1 MRPAWQRYGAA
12 LALTLAA
19 FGLKFLLEGK
29 LGPGSPVLLL
39 PLGTLLAAWYGGLGP
54 GLLATGLSAVLAGLF
69 FLDPSD
75 TPRQHEVQIVL
86 SVWQGGV
93 ISLVVHLLR
102 RALRQAEA
110 ARSHAATV
118 DRERVHTLENI

>member
-12 LALTLAA
+12 LALALAA
-19 FGLKFLLEGK
+19 FGLKVLLEGK

-54 GLLATGLSAVLAGLF
+54 GLLATALSAALAGLY

-75 TPRQHEVQIVL
+75 TPREH
-86 SVWQGGV
+86 
-93 ISLVVHLLR
+93 
-102 RALRQAEA
+102 
-110 ARSHAATV
+110 
-118 DRERVHTLENI
+118 